1 MRRKGEEKDGGR
13 EQGSDRMRG
22 DRRDCVSENNDCKE
36 QVQHGVMHLR
46 YEEIKPQLVG
56 HIGIT
61 AARVCAVGAFCSQ
74 RMHQVQSAHASG
86 GV

>member
-1 MRRKGEEKDGGR
+1 MSDVGRKRVRRKGEEKDGGR

-46 YEEIKPQLVG
+46 YEEMEPKFVG
-56 HIGIT
+56 HIGKNCSQS
-61 AARVCAVGAFCSQ
+61 AARVCVVNRTS
-74 RMHQVQSAHASG
+74 V
-86 GV
+86 